1 VLLGWLAKIKGYFI
15 RENIFSRL
23 NGLLLAFQ
31 GWECMELRLESDRKT
46 SLFLE
51 KKIRQ

>member
-23 NGLLLAFQ
+23 NGFLVAYQ
-31 GWECMELRLESDRKT
+31 GWECGALRLGSGSITT

-51 KKIRQ
+51 KKNR